1 MRRLFGLLTLC
12 FIYCNLFAQ
21 PEKTDSFT
29 SELSKHPLPDTNRLN
44 ILYQLAFTYIYR
56 NPDKGLSTADEALQL
71 AKKLNNPLG
80 MAHAYH
86 GKGACYYTKANYD
99 SSLYF
104 LRLGLAIFEKAN
116 QSQFIAR
123 SLNRIGSC
131 YLSLSDYKAAL
142 SEFQKMLVIADEDKT
157 NNSLIKALKGS
168 ASGNIALIYYQ
179 LGDNKKTLFYDS
191 ISLQVFQQAGDSMN
205 VANMYNNLADIHL
218 MNENY
223 DAATAYNLK
232 ALRINDSLG
241 NKEGKGNNYSS
252 LGTTYLKLKKYSQA
266 IDYLNKSVAIF
277 NELGAKSNAS
287 QALAHIA
294 NLYDIAPDSILIKNG
309 IKPSERFEKVVYYQ
323 NQAIQLAKEI
333 KDLDKIS
340 SQWKALSVV
349 YEHHQQFEPALA
361 AYKEYTIIHDSI
373 AGDKKQQD
381 IVRQEVRF
389 EAEKKEAILNAEHS
403 SALKRQQFIKNA
415 IIAGA
420 AILLIAGLAVFSFYK
435 RRRDAVEKQ
444 KEAELKSQVSET
456 EMKAL
461 RAQMNPHFIFNSLNS
476 ISDYIARN
484 NTKVAD
490 EYLSKFAKLM
500 RLILENS
507 EKKEV
512 SLAEDIKALELYMQL
527 ESMRMNNK
535 FTYEIRVDDAIDK
548 ENTLIPPLI
557 LQPFVEN
564 SIWHGIAKKEGQGKI
579 TVSIK
584 KEDDTIN
591 CIVEDDGIGRQ
602 ATGEITALK
611 DNTARRSL
619 GMKITK
625 ERIDIINKVKKTNA
639 TVKLTDLQPGT
650 RVEVK
655 LPLELSF

>member
-12 FIYCNLFAQ
+12 CIYCSLFAQ

-29 SELSKHPLPDTNRLN
+29 RELSKHPLPDTNRLN

-56 NPDKGLSTADEALQL
+56 NPDKGLSAADEALQL

-104 LRLGLAIFEKAN
+104 LRLGLAIFEKAR
-116 QSQFIAR
+116 QPQFVAR

-191 ISLQVFQQAGDSMN
+191 ISLQIFQQAGDSMN

-218 MNENY
+218 KNENY
-223 DAATAYNLK
+223 DSAIAYDLK

-241 NKEGKGNNYSS
+241 SKGGRGNNYSS
-252 LGTTYLKLKKYSQA
+252 MGTAYLKLKKYSQA
-266 IDYLNKSVAIF
+266 IGYLNKSVAIF
-277 NELGAKSNAS
+277 NELGAKSHAS

-294 NLYDIAPDSILIKNG
+294 DLYDTAPDSVLIKNG

-333 KDLDKIS
+333 KDLDNLS
-340 SQWKALSVV
+340 SQWKAMSAI

-389 EAEKKEAILNAEHS
+389 EAEKKEAILNAEHA
-403 SALKRQQFIKNA
+403 SALKRQQFVRNL
-415 IIAGA
+415 IIAGSVV
-420 AILLIAGLAVFSFYK
+420 LLIAGLSVFSLYK

-476 ISDYIARN
+476 ISDYIAKN
-484 NTKVAD
+484 KTELAD
-490 EYLSKFAKLM
+490 EYLTKFAKLM
-500 RLILENS
+500 RLVLENS

-512 SLAEDIKALELYMQL
+512 PLSEDLKALELYMQL
-527 ESMRMNNK
+527 EALRLSNN
-535 FTYEIRVDDAIDK
+535 FTYKIEVDEDIDK
-548 ENTLIPPLI
+548 EATLVPPLI

-564 SIWHGIAKKEGQGKI
+564 SIWHGIAKKKEEGNI
-579 TVSIK
+579 FIHIK
-584 KEDDTIN
+584 REGEMIN
-591 CIVEDDGIGRQ
+591 CIVEDNGIGRQ
-602 ATGEITALK
+602 TTDGITTLK
-611 DNTARRSL
+611 DNTGRRSL
-619 GMKITK
+619 GMKITN

-639 TVKLTDLQPGT
+639 AVKLTDLQQGT
-650 RVEVK
+650 KLEVK
-655 LPLELSF
+655 LPLILSF